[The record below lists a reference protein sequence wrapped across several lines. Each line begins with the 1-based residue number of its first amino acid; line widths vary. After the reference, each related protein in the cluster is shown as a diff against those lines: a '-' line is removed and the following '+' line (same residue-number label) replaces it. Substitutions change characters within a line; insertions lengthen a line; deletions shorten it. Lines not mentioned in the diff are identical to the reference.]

1 MEGFIVK
8 IKNVI
13 INTSKELKETINN
26 LVITD
31 VSKLKSATFNQTLM
45 IEGIGVIKSITV
57 FVSANTTA
65 SLKLIVDDKE
75 TTLRVGEQGLY
86 QNHIGGTLV
95 FNLNTPILFN
105 SKFEL
110 KGGNGIYKGNILYT
124 LE

>member
-1 MEGFIVK
+1 MEGFVAK

-45 IEGIGVIKSITV
+45 IEGTGVIKSITV

-86 QNHIGGTLV
+86 QNHVGGTLV
-95 FNLNTPILFN
+95 FTLNTPILFN

-110 KGGNGIYKGNILYT
+110 KSGNGIYNGNILYM
-124 LE
+124 L